1 MEKLSFNNVPFADL
15 KNADLEV
22 EWFKSFLASNA
33 KAIHKN
39 SDLDQMLQ
47 ALIDFAKYSKSELDR
62 LPSYIVR
69 LLSKGYYKIQ
79 DEFSS
84 HLENFKGTEIN
95 LMRKAS
101 SSLERNK
108 RWEFVIALIFASICQ
123 SVEQGTPEPDVII
136 KKKNIKWALPCKVLY
151 SEKPGKQLQTIIKGI
166 KQIQAS
172 EYHQGIVMV
181 NISNLINHE
190 NYFFKSKNEGEYY
203 SYSNFEYAMSDF
215 KKETMGI
222 FENIKNSNANFNS
235 IFYDKNNKRRSK
247 AKAILWFAQV
257 VTLVQNKPVLLTQ
270 PLMTSLNNGLFE
282 EVQSILED
290 FTVSSYNTIFNN

>member
-62 LPSYIVR
+62 LPSDEDFPDFIRDAVASSYIVR

-215 KKETMGI
+215 TKG
-222 FENIKNSNANFNS
+222 N
-235 IFYDKNNKRRSK
+235 Y
-247 AKAILWFAQV
+247 
-257 VTLVQNKPVLLTQ
+257 
-270 PLMTSLNNGLFE
+270 G
-282 EVQSILED
+282 D
-290 FTVSSYNTIFNN
+290 F